1 MKQMK
6 RFETQREKKKGRRE
20 KKKILLLKFKGYL
33 IVQCFGD
40 EDVTCSRVIQL
51 LGSGDVCNHTYCPVL
66 DCRGHG
72 EPRNMG
78 LSSACLD

>member
-6 RFETQREKKKGRRE
+6 RFETQRE

-51 LGSGDVCNHTYCPVL
+51 LGSCDVCNHSYCPVR

-72 EPRNMG
+72 EPRNMS
-78 LSSACLD
+78 LSGACLD

>member
-6 RFETQREKKKGRRE
+6 RFETQREKKGRR
-20 KKKILLLKFKGYL
+20 KIKKILLLKFKVHL

-40 EDVTCSRVIQL
+40 EDVSCSRVIQL
-51 LGSGDVCNHTYCPVL
+51 LVVCNHTYCPVL

-72 EPRNMG
+72 EPQNMG